1 MIDNKIANK
10 ITKDFFRIFRNSPQ
24 NNSETVTN
32 EDENTELDRKI
43 PRKRYISSE
52 KRQQIINEPR
62 LIC

>member
-10 ITKDFFRIFRNSPQ
+10 IAKDFFRIFRNSPQ

-43 PRKRYISSE
+43 PRKRYISPE

>member
-24 NNSETVTN
+24 NNSETVIN

-43 PRKRYISSE
+43 PRKRYISPE

>member
-10 ITKDFFRIFRNSPQ
+10 ITKDFFRIFQNSPQ

-43 PRKRYISSE
+43 PRKRYISPE